1 MAADRDQ
8 GGHSLRAECPGELCP
23 GARTRPVCCSQDT
36 AVLSSGG
43 WAWPGGT
50 AMSSQAIA
58 VVVPGGRCPSQ
69 HPWPL
74 PLPSVKYGLWTECLR
89 SACGP
94 RKAGE
99 GGLRGGDLREG
110 GRAGPAAS
118 GVPRTLCGDLA
129 GVASGS
135 LPPIRPHACMLC
147 LAERQET
154 GEEPRKLRGPVD
166 VKASQGR
173 RTWTQDSLSPHPRP
187 GTARANLADAASESF
202 LTRGSRQ
209 PSEQ

>member
-8 GGHSLRAECPGELCP
+8 GGHSLRAAHPGGLCS
-23 GARTRPVCCSQDT
+23 GARTRAACCSWDT
-36 AVLSSGG
+36 AVLGSGG

-50 AMSSQAIA
+50 AVSSQAIA
-58 VVVPGGRCPSQ
+58 VTVPGGRCPSQ

-74 PLPSVKYGLWTECLR
+74 PLPSVKHGLWTECLR

-94 RKAGE
+94 RKTGE

-129 GVASGS
+129 GVAAGS

-147 LAERQET
+147 LAERQES
-154 GEEPRKLRGPVD
+154 GEEPRKVRGPVD
-166 VKASQGR
+166 VKASQGWR
-173 RTWTQDSLSPHPRP
+173 AWTQDGLSPHPLSWDRQSQSSRCHLRILLD
-187 GTARANLADAASESF
+187 T
-202 LTRGSRQ
+202 GSRQ